1 MNSVSLMDLQ
11 KRALLA
17 AAVLAA
23 WGLYLAWL
31 WQPARQVRL
40 HTAHFLGAV
49 ERRNWDR
56 AQAFV
61 ADNYSDRWGHDKEF
75 VLREAREVFRHFLFL
90 TIQSDLA
97 PAAVTGPDA
106 EIRTPLKLAGD
117 GSPVAQLVVEK
128 VNTLRAP
135 FVFTWHRAGWQPWA
149 WQLTRVE
156 QPGLEIE
163 MERGF

>member
-1 MNSVSLMDLQ
+1 MK

-17 AAVLAA
+17 AALLAA
-23 WGLYLAWL
+23 AALYAAWL

-49 ERRNWDR
+49 ERRKWDR
-56 AQAFV
+56 VQAFV

-75 VLREAREVFRHFLFL
+75 VLREAREVFRQFLFL
-90 TIQSDLA
+90 TIQSDPAPPTLA
-97 PAAVTGPDA
+97 GPDA
-106 EIRTPLKLAGD
+106 EIRTPIRLAGVC
-117 GSPVAQLVVEK
+117 SPIAQFVVEK

-135 FVFTWHRAGWQPWA
+135 FVFTWHHTGWQPWA
-149 WQLTRVE
+149 WQLTRIE
-156 QPGLEIE
+156 QPELEIE